1 MKSQI
6 LESSGDSKEI
16 IRDDTKLSNQKSKTV
31 FSETSNKHQF
41 EFRNDLVNKV
51 REFLAE
57 IPDIE
62 IEEKE
67 MFAVLNFM
75 VNGKTCVCVSGEKLM
90 LRFDPKLQE
99 ELSERAGYET
109 MLMKGK
115 EYKGYCY
122 FNPEGFKKKED
133 FEYLINLCI
142 DYNKVSK
149 KSKKKQKIAD

>member
-1 MKSQI
+1 MAYDMK
-6 LESSGDSKEI
+6 LAD
-16 IRDDTKLSNQKSKTV
+16 
-31 FSETSNKHQF
+31 
-41 EFRNDLVNKV
+41 KV
-51 REFLAE
+51 RAFLSE

-62 IEEKE
+62 VEEKE

-75 VNGKTCVCVSGEKLM
+75 VNGKTCVCVSGENLM

-99 ELSERAGYET
+99 ELSEKTGYET

-122 FNPEGFKKKED
+122 INPEGFRQRKD
-133 FEYLINLCI
+133 FEYFINVCL

-149 KSKKKQKIAD
+149 ASDKPKKKQQIAK